1 MYAGNIPVNESQEVH
16 TADDVPLSAAGPGAD
31 YFKGV
36 MDNTEV
42 FFGIVRAL
50 GLDPTGK

>member
-1 MYAGNIPVNESQEVH
+1 VNESQEVH
-16 TADDVPLSAAGPGAD
+16 AADDVPLSAGGPGAD
-31 YFKGV
+31 YFRGV

-50 GLDPTGK
+50 GIDLTNK

>member
-1 MYAGNIPVNESQEVH
+1 M
-16 TADDVPLSAAGPGAD
+16 DDVPLSASGPGAD

-42 FFGIVRAL
+42 FFGMVGAL
-50 GLDPTGK
+50 GLDPTK